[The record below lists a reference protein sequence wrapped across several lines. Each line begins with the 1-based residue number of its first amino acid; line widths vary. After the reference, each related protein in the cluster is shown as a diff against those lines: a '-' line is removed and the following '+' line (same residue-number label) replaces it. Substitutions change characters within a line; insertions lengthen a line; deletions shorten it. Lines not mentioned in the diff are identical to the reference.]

1 MEKENG
7 NGNWRQEIRRLN
19 LEYLNI
25 VKQIGTMPE
34 QRDYVQ
40 TVLRLDDDMLKLLM
54 SLAAEELNKMAD
66 VGMPLF
72 RLKLADLKIFQNL
85 NQKGNADRATSLL
98 SAALVADG
106 AEEGK
111 S

>member
-7 NGNWRQEIRRLN
+7 NSNWRQEIRRLN
-19 LEYLNI
+19 LKYLNI
-25 VKQIGTMPE
+25 VKQIGALPE
-34 QRDYVQ
+34 QRGYAQ

-54 SLAAEELNKMAD
+54 SLAAEELEKMAE

-85 NQKGNADRATSLL
+85 NQKGNADRANSLL

-106 AEEGK
+106 AKEGK

>member
-7 NGNWRQEIRRLN
+7 NSNWRQEIRRLN
-19 LEYLNI
+19 LKYLNI
-25 VKQIGTMPE
+25 VKQIGALPE
-34 QRDYVQ
+34 QCGYAQ

-54 SLAAEELNKMAD
+54 SLAAEELEKMAE

-85 NQKGNADRATSLL
+85 NQKGNADRANSLL

-106 AEEGK
+106 AKEGK